1 MGQVLFRCSESHVRV
16 NLPGLLIEGR
26 SAMLRSF
33 SRFPIFFFFFFRG
46 FFHNSPATDWVPP
59 TTPTQPVVLWI
70 RFAGLSQPE
79 PTPEARCRGLDVLRN
94 MRNNIR
100 NMRKDSTLAALISP
114 TRQGVLTTLFLRP
127 DKEWYLSE
135 LAASLGT
142 GPSSL
147 QREVDA
153 LIRVG
158 ILKKRVDGRRSYVQA
173 NEDSPIFPELRG
185 LVEKTSGIVPMLREA
200 VKRTKGLKLAFIYG
214 SLARGEEGAESDVDV
229 MLLGNVSTMELS
241 PKLRAVEVAVGRQVN
256 PTTFSLDEFAK
267 KVTEKNH
274 FLRTV
279 LRNKKI
285 MLVGTEDELEN
296 IARRAED

>member
-1 MGQVLFRCSESHVRV
+1 
-16 NLPGLLIEGR
+16 
-26 SAMLRSF
+26 
-33 SRFPIFFFFFFRG
+33 
-46 FFHNSPATDWVPP
+46 
-59 TTPTQPVVLWI
+59 
-70 RFAGLSQPE
+70 
-79 PTPEARCRGLDVLRN
+79 
-94 MRNNIR
+94 
-100 NMRKDSTLAALISP
+100 MRKDSTLAALISP

-147 QREVDA
+147 QREVEA

-158 ILKKRVDGRRSYVQA
+158 ILKKRVDGRRSYVKA
-173 NEDSPIFPELRG
+173 NEDSPIFPDLRG
-185 LVEKTSGIVPMLREA
+185 LVEKTSGIVPMLRDA
-200 VKRTKGLKLAFIYG
+200 VKRTKGLQIAFIYG

-241 PKLRAVEVAVGRQVN
+241 PKLRAVEATVGRQVN
-256 PTTFSLDEFAK
+256 PTVFSLDEFTR
-267 KVTEKNH
+267 KVAEKNH

-285 MLVGTEDELEN
+285 MLVGTQDELEE
-296 IARRAED
+296 IARGAEDSHAPFEQTGTR

>member
-1 MGQVLFRCSESHVRV
+1 MMHGVK
-16 NLPGLLIEGR
+16 
-26 SAMLRSF
+26 
-33 SRFPIFFFFFFRG
+33 
-46 FFHNSPATDWVPP
+46 
-59 TTPTQPVVLWI
+59 
-70 RFAGLSQPE
+70 
-79 PTPEARCRGLDVLRN
+79 RGLDLLRN
-94 MRNNIR
+94 MPNNIR

-114 TRQGVLTTLFLRP
+114 TRQSVLTTLFLRP

-173 NEDSPIFPELRG
+173 NEDSSIFPELRG
-185 LVEKTSGIVPMLREA
+185 LVEKTSGIVPMLLDA
-200 VKRTKGLKLAFIYG
+200 VKRTKGLKIAFIYG

-241 PKLRAVEVAVGRQVN
+241 PRLRAVETAVGRQVN
-256 PTTFSLDEFAK
+256 PTVFSLDEFAK

-279 LRNKKI
+279 MKNKKI
-285 MLVGTEDELEN
+285 MLVGTENELES
-296 IARRAED
+296 IARGAEDSHAPIEQTGTR